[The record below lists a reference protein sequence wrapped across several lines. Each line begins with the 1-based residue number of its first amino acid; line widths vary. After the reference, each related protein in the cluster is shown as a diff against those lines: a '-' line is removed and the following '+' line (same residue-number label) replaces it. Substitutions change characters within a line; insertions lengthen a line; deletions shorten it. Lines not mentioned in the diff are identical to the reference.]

1 MRFLRLTRES
11 DGSLVL
17 VNPSQIK
24 AVMKYFGEEDVTIV
38 ALTGSY
44 DGDLEVKESVESIE
58 KMLLTFGWKQ

>member
-11 DGSLVL
+11 DGSFVL

-38 ALTGSY
+38 VLTGSY

-58 KMLLTFGWKQ
+58 KMLLTFGGKQ